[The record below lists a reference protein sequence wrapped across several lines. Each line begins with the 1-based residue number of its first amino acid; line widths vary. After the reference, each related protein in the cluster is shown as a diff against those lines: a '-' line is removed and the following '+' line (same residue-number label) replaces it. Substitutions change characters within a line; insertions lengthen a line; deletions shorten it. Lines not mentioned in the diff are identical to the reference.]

1 MLDACDVL
9 CLHNKTRILK
19 ISKSSKKDSHTVW
32 LSYPVKILL
41 VAMALRRL
49 HIRTLLVTPMRIAA
63 KTNRRCIEQIF
74 IILFCCKFHRLQ
86 KNESCNFL
94 DWQVVHRIFRILF
107 TQKYMQYLSNI
118 LQHLEIRD
126 YVYTKNPQ
134 GHIHSQKLCTNRIK

>member
-63 KTNRRCIEQIF
+63 KTNRRCIE
-74 IILFCCKFHRLQ
+74 
-86 KNESCNFL
+86 
-94 DWQVVHRIFRILF
+94 
-107 TQKYMQYLSNI
+107 
-118 LQHLEIRD
+118 
-126 YVYTKNPQ
+126 
-134 GHIHSQKLCTNRIK
+134 